1 METAT
6 TATASSPAIAGFSAS
21 EMPPHSGAAATG
33 RAPVARVAA
42 QNLTMA
48 YGTNVI
54 MRDLT
59 FEIRRGEVFII
70 MGGSGCGKS
79 TLLRHLIGLQEPAEG
94 TVFFNGIC
102 FTDAPENVRN
112 ALLRNFGVTW
122 QNGALW
128 TSLTLLENVALPLRE
143 HTRLSAREIADIA
156 RYKLALTGLSGFED
170 YYPSEISGGMVK
182 RASLARALAL
192 DPDVLFLDEP
202 GAGLDPVT
210 SRLLDDLILQIRDS
224 LGATVV
230 IVTHE
235 LASIFAIADR
245 ALFLDVE
252 MRTIGGLGAPVD
264 LRDHSENPRLR
275 RFLERRV

>member
-1 METAT
+1 
-6 TATASSPAIAGFSAS
+6 
-21 EMPPHSGAAATG
+21 
-33 RAPVARVAA
+33 
-42 QNLTMA
+42 MA
-48 YGTNVI
+48 YGENVI
-54 MRDLT
+54 MRDLS
-59 FEIRRGEVFII
+59 FEIRRGEVFIV

-79 TLLRHLIGLQEPAEG
+79 TLLRHIIGLQEPAAGE
-94 TVFFNGIC
+94 VFFNGIR
-102 FTDAPENVRN
+102 FTGAPENIRN

-143 HTRLSAREIADIA
+143 HTRLSAREIADVA
-156 RYKLALTGLSGFED
+156 RYKLALTGLAGFED
-170 YYPSEISGGMVK
+170 YYPAEISGGMVK

-235 LASIFAIADR
+235 LASIFAVADR

-252 MRTIGGLGAPVD
+252 KRTIGGIGPPAD
-264 LRDHSENPRLR
+264 LRDNSENLRLR
-275 RFLERRV
+275 RFLSRS

>member
-1 METAT
+1 
-6 TATASSPAIAGFSAS
+6 
-21 EMPPHSGAAATG
+21 
-33 RAPVARVAA
+33 
-42 QNLTMA
+42 MA
-48 YGTNVI
+48 YGANVI

-59 FEIRRGEVFII
+59 FEIQRGEVFVV

-79 TLLRHLIGLQEPAEG
+79 TLLRHLIGLQEPTAGE
-94 TVFFNGIC
+94 VFFNGVR
-102 FTDAPENVRN
+102 FTGASENVRN
-112 ALLRNFGVTW
+112 AMLRNFGVTW

-128 TSLTLLENVALPLRE
+128 TSLTLLENVSLPLRE
-143 HTRLSAREIADIA
+143 HTHLSAREIADVA
-156 RYKLALTGLSGFED
+156 RYKLALAGLAGFED
-170 YYPSEISGGMVK
+170 YYPAEISGGMVK

-224 LGATVV
+224 LGTTLV

-235 LASIFAIADR
+235 LASIFAVADR

-252 MRTIGGLGAPVD
+252 RRAIGGIGPPAD

-275 RFLERRV
+275 RFLTRSV

>member
-6 TATASSPAIAGFSAS
+6 TDISPAVTTDAAPNFQ
-21 EMPPHSGAAATG
+21 SGAKTP
-33 RAPVARVAA
+33 RSPVARVAA
-42 QNLTMA
+42 KNLTMA
-48 YGTNVI
+48 YGTSVI

-59 FEIRRGEVFII
+59 FEIQRGEVFII

-79 TLLRHLIGLQEPAEG
+79 TLLRHIIGLQEPAAGE
-94 TVFFNGIC
+94 VLFNGIH
-102 FTDAPENVRN
+102 FTGAPENVRN
-112 ALLRNFGVTW
+112 AMLRNFGVTW

-143 HTRLSAREIADIA
+143 HTHLSAREIADIA
-156 RYKLALTGLSGFED
+156 RYKLALTGLAGYED
-170 YYPSEISGGMVK
+170 YYPAEISGGMVK

-230 IVTHE
+230 VVTHE

-245 ALFLDVE
+245 ALFLALGT
-252 MRTIGGLGAPVD
+252 RTIGGIGPPAD
-264 LRDHSENPRLR
+264 LRDNSENQRLR
-275 RFLERRV
+275 NFLSRHL